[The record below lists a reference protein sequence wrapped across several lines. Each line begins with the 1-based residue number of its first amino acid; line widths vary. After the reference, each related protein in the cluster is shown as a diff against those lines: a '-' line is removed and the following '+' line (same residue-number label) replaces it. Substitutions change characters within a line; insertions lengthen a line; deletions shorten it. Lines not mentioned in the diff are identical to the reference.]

1 MACCNF
7 FVNRC
12 RRCCWGCGCNSC
24 CNNCA
29 CNNGNGC
36 GCGCINTS
44 TLDTASVLDSVNGC
58 GCGCNTL

>member
-12 RRCCWGCGCNSC
+12 RRCCWGCGCNC

-44 TLDTASVLDSVNGC
+44 TLDTASVLDSINGC